1 MRKSNT
7 GLFLLLNAL
16 GLLFSIL
23 PPALAILFYFPVW
36 VNKGGEYVLSGIA
49 VLLMIIAFVPLF
61 KLLKKAFETP
71 SGYAI
76 WLLIFVVFLTVSRI
90 SSEMITVSF
99 IGFIGNLIGAILF
112 KIARRY
118 RGNAG

>member
-1 MRKSNT
+1 MRKSNA
-7 GLFLLLNAL
+7 GLCLLFNTL

-36 VNKGGEYVLSGIA
+36 VKKGGEYVLSGIA

-61 KLLKKAFETP
+61 KFVKKLFESP

-76 WLLIFVVFLTVSRI
+76 WLAIFLVFFAVSRI
-90 SSEMITVSF
+90 SGEMITVSF
-99 IGFIGNLIGAILF
+99 VGFIGNLIGAVLF
-112 KIARRY
+112 RIARRY
-118 RGNAG
+118 RGHAG